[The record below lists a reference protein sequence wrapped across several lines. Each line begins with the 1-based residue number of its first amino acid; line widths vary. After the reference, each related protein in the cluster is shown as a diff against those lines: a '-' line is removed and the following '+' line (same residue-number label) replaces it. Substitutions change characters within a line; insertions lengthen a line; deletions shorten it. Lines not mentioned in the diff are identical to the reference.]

1 LIPENLRFG
10 GGVSDTILNPFVAVL
25 IVLAGVLMIIL
36 PQRKAIVPFLVTS
49 LLIPGDQVLVIA
61 GLHFPLMRMLIV
73 FGILRIFIIKGPGQ
87 WNVFSGGLNRI
98 DKLVILLSV
107 VGAVAGVLLFRT
119 GQAVA
124 FELGKLY
131 SAFGVYFLLRCVI
144 RNHEDVVRVI
154 RVLAFIVAALGLVM
168 IVERI
173 GGHNPYSLLGGAKA
187 TYFATDLARDGR
199 IRATGSFGTPI
210 LAGVF
215 GAVSLPLFIGLWL
228 SDKKQRS
235 VAVVGMIA
243 ASVMVITS
251 NSSTPAIGYLAG
263 LLGFCLWP
271 LRSTMGIIRWGIAGL
286 LVCLHMVMKAPVWH
300 LITRIGSSGSAYH
313 RYALINQTIV
323 HFSEWWLIG
332 TRSNGSWGWDM
343 WDTANQYVSDAVNG
357 GLLSLILF
365 IAILV
370 YGFKY
375 LGNARRAAT
384 ENHQALF
391 FWSLSVALFVHVV
404 SFFGISYWDQS
415 ILGWYALLAFI
426 SATAVPQKTKAPI
439 PQFRRKVEM
448 ATDSR
453 AMAPANQLAARVR

>member
-1 LIPENLRFG
+1 MIPENLRFG
-10 GGVSDTILNPFVAVL
+10 GGVSDTILNPFVAVI

-173 GGHNPYSLLGGAKA
+173 GGHNPYSLLGGAK
-187 TYFATDLARDGR
+187 
-199 IRATGSFGTPI
+199 GSFW
-210 LAGVF
+210 
-215 GAVSLPLFIGLWL
+215 S
-228 SDKKQRS
+228 S
-235 VAVVGMIA
+235 IA
-243 ASVMVITS
+243 A
-251 NSSTPAIGYLAG
+251 AIY
-263 LLGFCLWP
+263 
-271 LRSTMGIIRWGIAGL
+271 R
-286 LVCLHMVMKAPVWH
+286 LVA
-300 LITRIGSSGSAYH
+300 
-313 RYALINQTIV
+313 
-323 HFSEWWLIG
+323 
-332 TRSNGSWGWDM
+332 
-343 WDTANQYVSDAVNG
+343 
-357 GLLSLILF
+357 
-365 IAILV
+365 
-370 YGFKY
+370 
-375 LGNARRAAT
+375 
-384 ENHQALF
+384 
-391 FWSLSVALFVHVV
+391 
-404 SFFGISYWDQS
+404 
-415 ILGWYALLAFI
+415 
-426 SATAVPQKTKAPI
+426 
-439 PQFRRKVEM
+439 
-448 ATDSR
+448 
-453 AMAPANQLAARVR
+453 

>member
-1 LIPENLRFG
+1 VIPENLRFG
-10 GGVSDTILNPFVAVL
+10 GGVSDTILNPFVAVV

-36 PQRKAIVPFLVTS
+36 PQRKAIVPFLLTS
-49 LLIPGDQVLVIA
+49 LLIPSDQVLVIG

-73 FGILRIFIIKGPGQ
+73 FGLLRIFIIKGPGQ

-98 DKLVILLSV
+98 DKLVILFSV
-107 VGAVAGVLLFRT
+107 ASAVAGVLLFRN
-119 GQAVA
+119 GQAVL

-144 RNHEDVVRVI
+144 RNHDDVVRVI

-173 GGHNPYSLLGGAKA
+173 RGHNPYALLEGAKA
-187 TYFATDLARDGR
+187 SYFATNLARDGR
-199 IRATGSFGTPI
+199 VRATGSFGTPI

-215 GAVSLPLFIGLWL
+215 GAVSMPLFIGLWL
-228 SDKKQRS
+228 RDKKQRT
-235 VAVVGMIA
+235 VAVVGMIGA
-243 ASVMVITS
+243 TVMVITS
-251 NSSTPAIGYLAG
+251 NSSTPAMAYLAG
-263 LLGFCLWP
+263 LMGFCLWP
-271 LRSTMGIIRWGIAGL
+271 LRSKMGIIRWGIAGM
-286 LVCLHMVMKAPVWH
+286 LVCLHLVMKAPVWH
-300 LITRIGSSGSAYH
+300 LITRIGSAGSSYH
-313 RYALINQTIV
+313 RYALINSCIV
-323 HFSEWWLIG
+323 HFWDWWLVG
-332 TRSNGSWGWDM
+332 TQSNASWGWDM
-343 WDTANQYVSDAVNG
+343 WDTANQYVSNAVNG
-357 GLLSLILF
+357 GLLSLLLF

-384 ENHQALF
+384 EKHQALF
-391 FWSLSVALFVHVV
+391 FWSLAVALFVHVV

-415 ILGWYALLAFI
+415 IVGWYALLAFI
-426 SATAVPQKTKAPI
+426 SATAMPQKMKAPM
-439 PQFRRKVEM
+439 PQFRRELEM